1 MWRRRGSNSSRSAR
15 MPVVILRKRITTS
28 LVIPSYP
35 YSAFDGKET
44 KKALPFPR
52 VDSSQVLPFCRFQHR
67 RAWSGLTLALAG
79 ADSSGENLKYPG
91 LVFRRDS
98 KAIVRHCI
106 D

>member
-15 MPVVILRKRITTS
+15 MPVVILRKRITPS
-28 LVIPSYP
+28 FVIPSYP
-35 YSAFDGKET
+35 YSACDGKET
-44 KKALPFPR
+44 KKALPLHR
-52 VDSSQVLPFCRFQHR
+52 VGSSQLLPFCRFQHR
-67 RAWSGLTLALAG
+67 WALSGLTLALAG
-79 ADSSGENLKYPG
+79 AGSCGENLKYPG